1 MAEQAPLIG
10 ISLVPEAATLERTI
24 ALTER
29 ADRLGLDLVGLP
41 DHPYQRRFADTFA
54 LLGHLLARTERIRAF
69 PDVANLPLRPP
80 AVLAQHA
87 ATLDLLSGGRFELG
101 LGAGA
106 FWDAI
111 AAMGGPRRSPGE
123 SVDAL
128 SEAVDVIRHA
138 WSGERSIRFDGEHYR
153 LEGFQSGPV
162 PAHRV
167 GIWLGAYGPRM
178 LRLVGRKADGWVP
191 SLREGLTP
199 EDLGE
204 KDRAVTE
211 AALAAG
217 RDPAAVVRVWNVMER
232 VGPGDEVRFAETL
245 AGWAGRH
252 GADAFVVWPSGE
264 DLEGQVE
271 RLAAVRHTLGGDT
284 R

>member
-1 MAEQAPLIG
+1 MADRAPLIG
-10 ISLVPEAATLERTI
+10 LSLVPDASQLRRTI
-24 ALTER
+24 ELTER
-29 ADRLGLDLVGLP
+29 ADRLGLDLVGIQ

-80 AVLAQHA
+80 AVIAKHA

-106 FWDAI
+106 FWDGV

-128 SEAVDVIRHA
+128 SEAIDVIRHA
-138 WSGERSIRFDGEHYR
+138 WSGERAIRYGGEHYR
-153 LEGFQSGPV
+153 LDGFQSGPV
-162 PAHRV
+162 PAHDI

-178 LRLVGRKADGWVP
+178 LRLVGEKADGWVP
-191 SLREGLTP
+191 SLREGLEP

-204 KDRAVTE
+204 KDGRITE
-211 AALAAG
+211 AAQAAG
-217 RDPAAVVRVWNVMER
+217 RDPRSILRAWNVMAPVGAGEEER
-232 VGPGDEVRFAETL
+232 YAEML
-245 AGWAGRH
+245 AGWAERH
-252 GADAFVVWPSGE
+252 GAGAFVVWPSGE
-264 DLEGQVE
+264 DLEAQVE
-271 RLAAVRHTLGGDT
+271 RLAAVRHALKGAA

>member
-1 MAEQAPLIG
+1 MTADGPLIG
-10 ISLVPEAATLERTI
+10 LSLVPEAASLERTI

-29 ADRLGLDLVGLP
+29 ADRLGLDLVGIQ

-80 AVLAQHA
+80 AVLAKHA

-106 FWDAI
+106 FWDAV
-111 AAMGGPRRSPGE
+111 AAMGGPRRTPGE

-128 SEAVDVIRHA
+128 SEAIDVIRHA

-153 LEGFQSGPV
+153 LDGFQSGPV
-162 PAHRV
+162 PAHDI

-178 LRLVGRKADGWVP
+178 LRLTGEKADGWVP
-191 SLREGLTP
+191 SLREGLGP

-204 KDRAVTE
+204 KGKRITE
-211 AALAAG
+211 AAQAAG
-217 RDPAAVVRVWNVMER
+217 RDPGDVFRVWNVMQPVEA
-232 VGPGDEVRFAETL
+232 GDEERLAETL
-245 AGWAGRH
+245 AGWAERH
-252 GADAFVVWPSGE
+252 GTDAFVVWPSGD

-271 RLAAVRHTLGGDT
+271 RLATVRHALKGAA